1 LKVEL
6 LYHDTIIVAAGAHSK
21 LGTPPQN
28 RSRRAGRGAVD
39 RGGAHF
45 VGACVR
51 RRNFPGPRPQP
62 AQDDGNDGL
71 RNPSGPSTGLPFGQL
86 CSRSGQREAEAR
98 SLQPSPAYA
107 PSAGGKGV
115 HGGRIRTDQPQG

>member
-71 RNPSGPSTGLPFGQL
+71 RNPSGPFGRRWPVPRNVRDPRAPAVDCRQL
-86 CSRSGQREAEAR
+86 RPHGA
-98 SLQPSPAYA
+98 
-107 PSAGGKGV
+107 AG
-115 HGGRIRTDQPQG
+115 